1 MRVDWIPVA
10 EGLPDGS
17 DDVLVTVQRPDEG
30 DDLFVLVGWWNPI
43 FKDWAVYDE
52 GWEKLLYNVIAWA
65 PLPEPYER
73 RQRVGHCRGTGGV
86 DRSSKKHTKRTIQR
100 NCSGRSHSK
109 HRARCIF
116 RGTAARRGYLQTIA

>member
-1 MRVDWIPVA
+1 MRVDWMPVT

-52 GWEKLLYNVIAWA
+52 GWEKLLYNIIAWA
-65 PLPEPYER
+65 PLPEPYE
-73 RQRVGHCRGTGGV
+73 GG
-86 DRSSKKHTKRTIQR
+86 KKK
-100 NCSGRSHSK
+100 C
-109 HRARCIF
+109 
-116 RGTAARRGYLQTIA
+116 